1 MYTVVMVM
9 ALSTGADTPG
19 IVVPGRCF
27 GWPGASGFSNCYA
40 GRACSGSG
48 SYSGFH
54 YYAQQEGFHGP
65 WGGGPPITPPL
76 TFIATPHVTSPEKTQ
91 PPKEETTEATIVV
104 SLPAGAKLSF
114 DGQATQQDSE
124 TRVFMTPPLEAG
136 KISYYQLRAEMVLA
150 GRNRILVQQIM
161 VRAGEETRV
170 QVDFANSTVNVRR

>member
-19 IVVPGRCF
+19 IAVPGRCF
-27 GWPGASGFSNCYA
+27 GWPGASGYSNCYA

-54 YYAQQEGFHGP
+54 YYAHAEGFHGP
-65 WGGGPPITPPL
+65 WSEGPPITPPL
-76 TFIATPHVTSPEKTQ
+76 TFIATPHVTAPEKIQ

-104 SLPAGAKLSF
+104 SLPADAKLSF
-114 DGQATQQDSE
+114 DGKATQQDSE
-124 TRVFMTPPLEAG
+124 RRVFMTPPLEAG

-150 GRNRILVQQIM
+150 GRNRIVTQQIM

-170 QVDFANSTVNVRR
+170 QVDFARAEVIVRR